1 MIYIY
6 RLDSTIDKIDKIDKM
21 GKVDDIYIYT
31 PQIRQDRFRGLDRV
45 DRLDQTRLDQ
55 IRLDWIDQIDQI
67 GFDQIRQTRLDW
79 IGLHWIW
86 IRLDRHVFMY
96 KCIDM

>member
-31 PQIRQDRFRGLDRV
+31 
-45 DRLDQTRLDQ
+45 
-55 IRLDWIDQIDQI
+55 IDKI
-67 GFDQIRQTRLDW
+67 G
-79 IGLHWIW
+79 
-86 IRLDRHVFMY
+86 
-96 KCIDM
+96 